1 MLKAEEDLL
10 KKLSIADLE
19 RANAYAKD
27 LGRGLQTVRTY
38 PQGVA
43 IFGSARL
50 PQDSK
55 YCKMAFE
62 LGHKLAEN
70 AHPVITG
77 GGPGIME
84 AASHGSYEIGGRV
97 IGLNITLS
105 HEQKP
110 NPYLTDCLTFE
121 YFFARKVSLAMSAKV
136 FVFFPGGYGTMDE
149 ISEVLCLM
157 QEKKMPTM
165 PVFLVGADFWQNFDR
180 IIEEMVKLKLI
191 AEKDT
196 QIFKITDNVD
206 DVVDAAN
213 KIGHPKISENFY
225 DGFREASA
233 VVNE

>member
-1 MLKAEEDLL
+1 
-10 KKLSIADLE
+10 
-19 RANAYAKD
+19 
-27 LGRGLQTVRTY
+27 
-38 PQGVA
+38 
-43 IFGSARL
+43 
-50 PQDSK
+50 
-55 YCKMAFE
+55 
-62 LGHKLAEN
+62 
-70 AHPVITG
+70 
-77 GGPGIME
+77 
-84 AASHGSYEIGGRV
+84 
-97 IGLNITLS
+97 
-105 HEQKP
+105 
-110 NPYLTDCLTFE
+110 
-121 YFFARKVSLAMSAKV
+121 
-136 FVFFPGGYGTMDE
+136 MDE